1 MLKRLRRDERGVA
14 AVEFALLFPI
24 MLLLYFGTVEVT
36 MAFLANG
43 RASHVASV
51 VGDLVTQTPSVK
63 QTDMDD
69 IFDVGTMIMKP
80 FPATSLKLR
89 ITSITADP
97 GTGTPKVIWS
107 YARGITKTPT
117 GVATGFPSGLLAAS
131 ESMIKADVEYTYT
144 SPVQQTL
151 PNPMTFKTTY
161 YIKPRRSS
169 EVIWD
174 SAP

>member
-1 MLKRLRRDERGVA
+1 MLKRFRTDEGGVA

-63 QTDMDD
+63 TSDLDD
-69 IFDVGTMIMKP
+69 IFDVGTSIMKP
-80 FPATSLKLR
+80 FPAASLKLR

-97 GTGTPKVIWS
+97 DTGAPKVVWS
-107 YARGITKTPT
+107 YARGMTKSPT
-117 GVATGFPSGLLAAS
+117 GPAAGFPTGLLAAS
-131 ESMIKADVEYTYT
+131 ESMIRTDVEYTYT

-151 PNPMTFKTTY
+151 PRPLTFKTTY
-161 YIKPRRSS
+161 FIKPRRSS
-169 EVIWD
+169 EVVGDHI
-174 SAP
+174 P